1 MSADVG
7 IPMGR
12 AMTERIRLREICHA
26 RAGDKSDT
34 ANAGII
40 CYEPAHYPW
49 IEENVTAQAVT
60 DYLGDTVGGPVER
73 YEMPKIAA
81 LNFVIN
87 HALGGGMSRSL
98 KLDGHGKAYSSI
110 LLDMLIDAPPEVAPA
125 AKAKPSANGPNGG
138 KLVRVGAAG
147 GFETDRV
154 DASKD
159 VIQRGEID
167 YAIFDCQSEFTIIDC
182 YHRKMAGGVPYD
194 SMLELRLRELL
205 PDCFKKGIKFIANAG
220 GIGVQEAAELVVK
233 IGAEKGLKGLKVAY
247 VAGADV
253 LDQVRHS
260 DAVVLET
267 GESVS
272 SIGNELLGA
281 YAYGG
286 AREIVEGLRMGA
298 DVVLTSRA
306 GDSAQYLAPLM
317 HEFDW
322 AWDDW
327 ERIGK
332 GLGVGH
338 LLECG
343 GQLSGGFFADPGFK
357 EVPDIDRIG
366 CAIAE
371 VEESGDA
378 VVTKLGGT
386 GGVVSEQTCKEQM
399 VYEIHDPADYRHTDG
414 VVDFTGAEVRQE
426 GADRVW
432 VSGIGGHARPEMV
445 KINLAHRENFVGG
458 GRIIYGG
465 TGAYDRARVA
475 ADIIAK
481 RMKRVYGVDRDKL
494 RVDFV
499 GVNALFPWDIDT
511 SKVKEVE
518 LLITGE
524 FDTLELAEKLP
535 YEISV
540 LSCLGPG
547 MPGWGRL
554 YDYGG
559 IAQPVVG
566 MYSTFLPQDAVKYE
580 VRTLEVS

>member
-1 MSADVG
+1 
-7 IPMGR
+7 
-12 AMTERIRLREICHA
+12 MTERIRLREICHA

-49 IEENVTAQAVT
+49 IVENVTAEAVA

-73 YEMPKIAA
+73 YELPKIAA
-81 LNFVIN
+81 LNFVIK

-98 KLDGHGKAYSSI
+98 KLDGHGKAYSAI
-110 LLDMLIDAPPEVAPA
+110 LLDMEIDAPPGLAPGSKA
-125 AKAKPSANGPNGG
+125 EPRAKPPNGG
-138 KLVRVGAAG
+138 KRVRLGAAG

-159 VIQRGEID
+159 VIRSGEID

-182 YHRKMAGGVPYD
+182 YQRKMAGGVPYD

-205 PDCFKKGIKFIANAG
+205 PDCVERGIKFIANAG
-220 GIGVQEAAELVVK
+220 GIGLEEAAELVVK
-233 IGAEKGLKGLKVAY
+233 VGAEQGLKGLKVAY
-247 VAGADV
+247 AVGADV
-253 LDQVRHS
+253 LDIVRDS
-260 DAVVLET
+260 DAVVTET
-267 GESVS
+267 GAPVAAM
-272 SIGNELLGA
+272 GNALLGA

-286 AREIVEGLRMGA
+286 AREIVEGLRLGA

-306 GDSAQYLAPLM
+306 GDSAQFLAPLM
-317 HEFDW
+317 HELDW

-357 EVPDIDRIG
+357 EVPDIDRLG

-378 VVTKLGGT
+378 ILTKLKGS

-414 VVDFTGAEVRQE
+414 VVDFTAAKVAEV
-426 GADRVW
+426 GPDRVW
-432 VSGIGGHARPEMV
+432 VSGIGGHPRPEMV
-445 KINLAHRENFVGG
+445 KVNLAHRENFVGG

-465 TGAYDRARVA
+465 TGAYDRARIA

-481 RMKRVYGVDRDKL
+481 RMKRIYGVDPENL
-494 RVDFV
+494 RFDYI
-499 GVNALFPWDIDT
+499 GVSALFPWDIDT

-518 LLITGE
+518 LLVTGN
-524 FDTLELAEKLP
+524 FDSLEQAQKLP

-566 MYSTFLPQDAVKYE
+566 MYSTYLPQDAVKYE